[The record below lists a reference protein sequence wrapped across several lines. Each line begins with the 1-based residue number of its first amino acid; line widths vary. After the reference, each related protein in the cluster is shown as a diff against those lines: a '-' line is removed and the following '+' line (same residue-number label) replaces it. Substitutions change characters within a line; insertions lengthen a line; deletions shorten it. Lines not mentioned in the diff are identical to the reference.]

1 MKKQKQKNLRK
12 QIPLSFSSMIQ
23 NWFHEKIQLIS
34 RTSSFR
40 GEHLAVRNDEGS
52 YYLCLACQNIYR
64 HSKKIKIQWLGLAT
78 ENNPEKNIYIPEYY
92 DTTGELN
99 FESLKSK
106 FYKYEAFLRYI
117 SEFETILTSLEI
129 KRVEKKKY
137 QLDNAEQQRIEK
149 ILQKAV
155 DKETGKLSDNDDS
168 LTEDNPE
175 GRKYFWFS
183 LVFKAIWNFFF
194 S

>member
-23 NWFHEKIQLIS
+23 DRIHGKIELIS
-34 RTSSFR
+34 RNYFNFR

-92 DTTGELN
+92 DTTGEFIFQQNVKVLN
-99 FESLKSK
+99 IEF
-106 FYKYEAFLRYI
+106 FLL
-117 SEFETILTSLEI
+117 FF
-129 KRVEKKKY
+129 RV
-137 QLDNAEQQRIEK
+137 
-149 ILQKAV
+149 
-155 DKETGKLSDNDDS
+155 
-168 LTEDNPE
+168 
-175 GRKYFWFS
+175 
-183 LVFKAIWNFFF
+183 
-194 S
+194 

>member
-1 MKKQKQKNLRK
+1 
-12 QIPLSFSSMIQ
+12 MI
-23 NWFHEKIQLIS
+23 FH
-34 RTSSFR
+34 FR

-92 DTTGELN
+92 DTTGEFIFQPNVKVLN
-99 FESLKSK
+99 IEF
-106 FYKYEAFLRYI
+106 FLLFF

-175 GRKYFWFS
+175 GREYF
-183 LVFKAIWNFFF
+183 
-194 S
+194 